1 MKTILFLLV
10 SIAGHALHAQN
21 YLAQQGKIHFHSNA
35 PIEDIDAESNAATCL
50 FDPTTKKVAA
60 KVEIKTF
67 VFPKPLMQQHFNESY
82 LESDKYPE
90 ATLEGVLLNEVPKE
104 DGVYKVTFKGTFYL
118 HGVKQVRTIP
128 AQLTMKGGHPVKAS
142 ATFDVKLADHNIK
155 IPTAVVMKIAEVIK
169 VDAVFIF
176 NKVK

>member
-1 MKTILFLLV
+1 MKTILFLVLT
-10 SIAGHALHAQN
+10 IAGNTLSAQN
-21 YLAQQGKIHFHSNA
+21 YLAQQGKIHFHSEV

-50 FDPTTKKVAA
+50 YDPATKKVTA

-90 ATLEGVLLNEVPKE
+90 AIIEGVLLGDVPKK
-104 DGVYKVTFKGTFYL
+104 DGVYKVMLKATVDL
-118 HGVKQVRTIP
+118 HGVKQPRTIP
-128 AQLTMKGGHPVKAS
+128 AQITMKGGQPVKAF
-142 ATFDVKLADHNIK
+142 ATFDVKLADHKIK

-169 VDAVFIF
+169 VDAAFIF
-176 NKVK
+176 NRVK